1 MIQVLIL
8 LLLQQAEKVS
18 AAWSVTFENPD
29 ICALRGSSVEFR
41 CLYSYPDEESV
52 RQTAW
57 DKGKI
62 QNGILER
69 VRLSDLPSYNGR
81 FEYQGD
87 HAHNC
92 SLVLR
97 DLQEDDTGYYF
108 FWFDTDKFGRR
119 SKKSV
124 YLSVTGLEASVRSN
138 RVRLGD
144 SVTLDCRTECQNTKI
159 IWFKDGRPV
168 AEPTFQ
174 AQITDTGNYSCAFE
188 GIESSQSSPVA
199 LDVWY
204 PPLNVSVEVNC
215 SDPLLVGSSVTLTC
229 RGSARPAAITYTWW
243 YSSDVSN
250 SSTELPVGS
259 GQVLSI
265 SSVELTHTGTYVCQ
279 AENRVGQ
286 SRSAQLLLTVE
297 EMVHPLIVLGIGI
310 KVIILL
316 VLPPILIWVWKC
328 RSRSDAKNEENT
340 SNDYENVI
348 FG

>member
-18 AAWSVTFENPD
+18 AAWLVTFENPD
-29 ICALRGSSVEFR
+29 ICALRGSSAEFR
-41 CLYSYPDEESV
+41 CSYNYPDEESV

-57 DKGKI
+57 DKGMI
-62 QNGILER
+62 QNGVLER
-69 VRLSDLPSYNGR
+69 VRLSGLPSYYGR
-81 FEYQGD
+81 YEYQ
-87 HAHNC
+87 
-92 SLVLR
+92 
-97 DLQEDDTGYYF
+97 
-108 FWFDTDKFGRR
+108 DKFGRR

-124 YLSVTGLEASVRSN
+124 YLSVTGLEASVRPN

-159 IWFKDGRPV
+159 IWFRDGRPV
-168 AEPTFQ
+168 AEPTFK

-188 GIESSQSSPVA
+188 GIESSQSDPVA

-204 PPLNVSVEVNC
+204 PPLNVSVEVNR

-243 YSSDVSN
+243 HSSNGSN
-250 SSTELPVGS
+250 SSTEVGS

-286 SRSAQLLLTVE
+286 SRSAELLLTVE
-297 EMVHPLIVLGIGI
+297 ETVHPLIVLGIGI

-316 VLPPILIWVWKC
+316 VLPPVLIWVWKC
-328 RSRSDAKNEENT
+328 RSHSDAKNEENT

>member
-1 MIQVLIL
+1 RSVNQFYFVFL
-8 LLLQQAEKVS
+8 LAEKVS
-18 AAWSVTFENPD
+18 AAWLVTFENPD
-29 ICALRGSSVEFR
+29 ICALRGSSAEFR
-41 CLYSYPDEESV
+41 CSYNYPDEESV

-57 DKGKI
+57 DKGMI
-62 QNGILER
+62 QNGVLER
-69 VRLSDLPSYNGR
+69 VRLSGLPSYYGR
-81 FEYQGD
+81 YEYQGD

-97 DLQEDDTGYYF
+97 DLQENDTGYYF

-124 YLSVTGLEASVRSN
+124 YLSVTGLEASVRPN

-159 IWFKDGRPV
+159 IWFRDGRPV
-168 AEPTFQ
+168 AEPTFK

-188 GIESSQSSPVA
+188 GIESSQSDPVA

-204 PPLNVSVEVNC
+204 PPLNVSVEVNR

-243 YSSDVSN
+243 HSSNGSN
-250 SSTELPVGS
+250 SSTEVGS

-286 SRSAQLLLTVE
+286 SRSAELLLTVE
-297 EMVHPLIVLGIGI
+297 ETGRNPGGTEE
-310 KVIILL
+310 LL
-316 VLPPILIWVWKC
+316 SCMDDLQC
-328 RSRSDAKNEENT
+328 QCAFSFFCATFNG
-340 SNDYENVI
+340 
-348 FG
+348 F

>member
-41 CLYSYPDEESV
+41 CSYSYPDEESV
-52 RQTAW
+52 RGTAW
-57 DKGKI
+57 DRGMN
-62 QNGILER
+62 QNGVWER
-69 VRLSDLPSYNGR
+69 VRLSGLPSYNGR

-97 DLQEDDTGYYF
+97 DLQENDTGYYY

-119 SKKSV
+119 SKTSV
-124 YLSVTGLEASVRSN
+124 FLSVTVLKATVHPD

-144 SVTLDCRTECQNTKI
+144 SVTLDCQTECRNGKI
-159 IWFKDGRPV
+159 IWFRDGRPL

-174 AQITDTGNYSCAFE
+174 AQTTDTGNYSCAFE
-188 GIESSQSSPVA
+188 GLKSSQSDPVA

-204 PPLNVSVEVNC
+204 PPLNVSVEVNR

-229 RGSARPAAITYTWW
+229 RGSASPAAITYTWW

-250 SSTELPVGS
+250 SSTELQVGS

-265 SSVELTHTGTYVCQ
+265 SSVELAHTGTYICQ
-279 AENRVGQ
+279 AQNRAGQ
-286 SRSAQLLLTVE
+286 SRSAELLLAVE
-297 EMVHPLIVLGIGI
+297 ETVHPLIVLGIGI

-328 RSRSDAKNEENT
+328 RSRPHAKNEENT
-340 SNDYENVI
+340 SNDYENGI

>member
-29 ICALRGSSVEFR
+29 ICALRGSSVEIR
-41 CLYSYPDEESV
+41 CSYSYPDEESV
-52 RQTAW
+52 RGTAW
-57 DKGKI
+57 DRGMN
-62 QNGILER
+62 QNGVWER
-69 VRLSDLPSYNGR
+69 VRLSGLPSYNGR

-97 DLQEDDTGYYF
+97 DLQENDTGYYY

-119 SKKSV
+119 SKTSV
-124 YLSVTGLEASVRSN
+124 FLSVTGLRATVRPD

-144 SVTLDCRTECQNTKI
+144 SVTLDCQTECQNGKI
-159 IWFKDGRPV
+159 IWFRDGRPV

-174 AQITDTGNYSCAFE
+174 AQTTDTGNYSCAFE
-188 GIESSQSSPVA
+188 GLKSSQSDPVA

-204 PPLNVSVEVNC
+204 PPLNVSVEVNR

-229 RGSARPAAITYTWW
+229 RGSASPAAITYTWW

-250 SSTELPVGS
+250 SSTELQVGS

-265 SSVELTHTGTYVCQ
+265 SSVELAHTGTYICQ
-279 AENRVGQ
+279 AQNRAGQ
-286 SRSAQLLLTVE
+286 SRSAELLLAVE
-297 EMVHPLIVLGIGI
+297 ETVHPLIVLGIGI

-328 RSRSDAKNEENT
+328 RSRPHATNEENT
-340 SNDYENVI
+340 SNDYENGI